1 MNKGYKGNRP
11 TSAQVE
17 KNYLRGQ
24 LKTLRNKYERWE
36 RVNQKNMDKG
46 LSSKYSKEKFDE
58 LSLQIKL
65 WEEKLYG

>member
-24 LKTLRNKYERWE
+24 LNTLRNKYERWE
-36 RVNQKNMDKG
+36 RVNQKNIDKG
-46 LSSKYSKEKFDE
+46 LPPKYSKEKFDE
-58 LSLQIKL
+58 LNLQIKL